1 MIEVTQRVSD
11 HFKPTPNKCHYNYG
25 WRDSFKIFNSLQ
37 MIEGNSLKSQAN
49 VIKLI
54 YHECLRTFGDRILI
68 EKDRDWFLKSLEEV
82 CRANFECYTDEDLSS
97 MAPEQINIEAE
108 GPCRWPVTDPKT
120 LFFSH
125 WNLEAEGFYMEVE
138 RVEDIQRV
146 IEGNLV
152 RFNDSNERTRLDL
165 LLYNQINIQMLK
177 MQRIISSPKGH
188 ILNIAMKGMGMNSI
202 VRLVTFA
209 AGH

>member
-1 MIEVTQRVSD
+1 
-11 HFKPTPNKCHYNYG
+11 
-25 WRDSFKIFNSLQ
+25 L
-37 MIEGNSLKSQAN
+37 
-49 VIKLI
+49 
-54 YHECLRTFGDRILI
+54 
-68 EKDRDWFLKSLEEV
+68 
-82 CRANFECYTDEDLSS
+82 
-97 MAPEQINIEAE
+97 
-108 GPCRWPVTDPKT
+108 GPCRWPVNDPKT

-138 RVEDIQRV
+138 RVEDIQTV

-165 LLYNQINIQMLK
+165 LLYNQINMQMLK
-177 MQRIISSPKGH
+177 ILRIISSPKGH